1 MRWTGLAVKRFVG
14 SSPIASTKALVRG
27 LKSLANVGNLPILT
41 TILTTKLTPF
51 LVVRLVVNV
60 HLPRSRSSL
69 TWADASPCTLNLL
82 TIGQETT
89 TAARSGLRV
98 ILPSQAPRRRELPA
112 LRSCRRWRCAGRVRW
127 KLDAQ

>member
-69 TWADASPCTLNLL
+69 TWADASPCALNLL
-82 TIGQETT
+82 TIGQETDK
-89 TAARSGLRV
+89 ACPARGSAPATPAQVSGTSAIQQMRYTSSLV
-98 ILPSQAPRRRELPA
+98 IVGS
-112 LRSCRRWRCAGRVRW
+112 G
-127 KLDAQ
+127 